1 MLLRK
6 VADQPSGHFMRN
18 CVFEEG
24 SNSLKELRGPR
35 SCGRPRKCWNDAL
48 HRVALEVAAGRAAMD
63 VLWSLPSS
71 EWKRRV
77 SIFCFRA

>member
-35 SCGRPRKCWNDAL
+35 KRGRPRKCWNDGVY
-48 HRVALEVAAGRAAMD
+48 RVALEVAGGRAALD
-63 VLWSLPSS
+63 VLWPLPSF
-71 EWKRRV
+71 EWKQKV
-77 SIFCFRA
+77 SIFCFGA